1 MQLFRLIDLFGVAVF
16 AISGALKAREKKLD
30 PVGFMTLGLVTAT
43 GGGIMRDAI
52 LGRVP
57 PFVFQDEW
65 ILGVAL
71 AVSLAAFF
79 VKLPAKGLEYFD
91 AVGLGFYT
99 AMGAQLAADK
109 GLPPIPCALVA
120 VTAAC
125 GGGVLREVLVNDVPL
140 IFRGTLYATASIA
153 GATALLVARN
163 FGVRPG
169 AAIALG
175 ATLTALIRVV
185 AIWKSWTL
193 PLGGTTVTRKD
204 GTPDLPKSG

>member
-1 MQLFRLIDLFGVAVF
+1 MDLFRLVDLFGVSVF
-16 AISGALKAREKKLD
+16 AVSGALKAREKRLD
-30 PVGFMTLGLVTAT
+30 PVGFVTLGVVTAT
-43 GGGIMRDAI
+43 GGGVLRDAI

-57 PFVFQDEW
+57 PFVFQDSW
-65 ILGVAL
+65 ILGVAI

-91 AVGLGFYT
+91 AIGLGFYT

-109 GLPPIPCALVA
+109 GLPAVPAILVG

-125 GGGVLREVLVNDVPL
+125 GGGVLREVLVNDLPF

-153 GATALLVARN
+153 GAAALLIARK
-163 FGVRPG
+163 FGAPPA

-175 ATLTALIRVV
+175 AALTAGIRVA
-185 AIWKSWTL
+185 AIWKGWSL
-193 PLGGTTVTRKD
+193 PTRGGTTVARKD
-204 GTPDLPKSG
+204 EAPGG